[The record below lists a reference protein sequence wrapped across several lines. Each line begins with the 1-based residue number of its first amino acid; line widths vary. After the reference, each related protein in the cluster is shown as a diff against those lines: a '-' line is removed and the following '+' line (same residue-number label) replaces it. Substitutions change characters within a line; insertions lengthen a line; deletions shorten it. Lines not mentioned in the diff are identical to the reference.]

1 MKIIVYEN
9 RANSYECTY
18 IREDGSDEIKIIF
31 DEPFDAKLTVSEKVI
46 DVKSGISTVAISDI
60 GEGEISPVLFLGAR
74 LFNLEPFIVKGG
86 ALIGK
91 NPDANAVRAISE
103 RCCAIELRLSDAE
116 RALRDIYEK
125 IETKITF

>member
-31 DEPFDAKLTVSEKVI
+31 DEPLDAKLTISDKVA
-46 DVKSGISTVAISDI
+46 DVKAGICTARISEL

-74 LFNLEPFIVKGG
+74 LFKLEPFIVKGG

-91 NPDANAVRAISE
+91 NPDESVVRAISE
-103 RCCAIELRLSDAE
+103 RCCAIDRRLSDAE